1 MRIFVS
7 KDKNVPHIW
16 SQVPEKKLGKF
27 QSQTEG
33 TREIS
38 LREHMTHPKKKQKQT
53 NKQTETLSNSNAVI
67 IKPRPRHGASSSSVV
82 RASELE
88 PGGS

>member
-1 MRIFVS
+1 MYLTFGP
-7 KDKNVPHIW
+7 KFWK
-16 SQVPEKKLGKF
+16 KKLGKL

-53 NKQTETLSNSNAVI
+53 NKQIETLSNSNAVI
-67 IKPRPRHGASSSSVV
+67 IKPRPCLPWS
-82 RASELE
+82 LQ
-88 PGGS
+88 